1 MTVASD
7 IAISHSRHPHVRYG
21 AERKLFRLWGKVTNR
36 SHSVDSAAGWV
47 VVAATAISTFA
58 VFGVVYSFGAVFTAI
73 RDEFGVGKGQAALF
87 FSITTFIYF
96 ILGVFTGRLADRYG
110 PRPVLLV
117 GAVAMGAGL
126 FFTSL
131 VNNIIVGYLTY
142 GIGAGIGVG
151 CAYVPMVAAVG
162 GWFERDRTKAMG
174 VAVAG
179 IGVGTLVG
187 APLAKQLVLSYGWR
201 TTFVVLG
208 IGSAALLALASLG
221 ARRPPT
227 AGTQEAPPP
236 LKLLLRDHRFT
247 WLYTSMTFL
256 SAGLFVPMIYLD
268 DYLEAQ
274 GKTGGALLIG
284 IIGATSVVGRLALGA
299 VGAKVDLMGLYQS
312 CVAAL
317 GASYVI
323 WIFAGA
329 NYTMLVIFAV
339 CMGTAYGGWIALSPA
354 VTAYLFGPVGLGG
367 VLGALYTSA
376 GIGGLVG
383 PPVIG
388 VVIDSTNYETA
399 IGLAIVFSAISLVLL
414 RTATRASAPTTADA
428 VESDDDVQPTGAAAS
443 AWLVPSPQGGMR
455 LIRR

>member
-1 MTVASD
+1 M
-7 IAISHSRHPHVRYG
+7 P
-21 AERKLFRLWGKVTNR
+21 ER
-36 SHSVDSAAGWV
+36 SHNVDSAAGWV
-47 VVAATAISTFA
+47 VVAATTITLFA
-58 VFGVVYSFGAVFTAI
+58 VFGVVYSFGAMFTAI

-126 FFTSL
+126 FLTSL

-174 VAVAG
+174 VAVSG

-187 APLAKQLVLSYGWR
+187 APLAKQLVISYGWR
-201 TTFVVLG
+201 STFVVLG
-208 IGSAALLALASLG
+208 VGSAALLVVASIG
-221 ARRPPT
+221 ATRPPG
-227 AGTQEAPPP
+227 AGTQETPPP
-236 LKLLLRDHRFT
+236 LRLLLHDRRFT

-268 DYLEAQ
+268 DYLDAQ

-284 IIGATSVVGRLALGA
+284 ITGAASVVGRLALGA
-299 VGAKVDLMGLYQS
+299 VGAKVDLMRLYQC

-317 GASYVI
+317 GASYFI
-323 WIFAGA
+323 WIVAGA
-329 NYTMLVIFAV
+329 NYTVLVIFV
-339 CMGTAYGGWIALSPA
+339 LVMGTAYGGWIALSPA
-354 VTAYLFGPVGLGG
+354 VIAYLFGPVGLGG

-376 GIGGLVG
+376 GIGGLFG
-383 PPVIG
+383 PPLIG
-388 VVIDSTNYETA
+388 VVIDATSYETA
-399 IGLAIVFSAISLVLL
+399 IGLAIALSAISLVLL
-414 RTATRASAPTTADA
+414 RTATRAAESTAVDA
-428 VESDDDVQPTGAAAS
+428 VQPTEEVPATASVAS
-443 AWLVPSPQGGMR
+443 AWLVPSTQGGMR